1 MQQAIK
7 ELFDRYERETNAA
20 LTGEPD
26 MAALSDLYDE
36 AFVGSSPAG
45 VMAGKKDEEFRKALT
60 AGFAH
65 NREIGA
71 RRMEIRNVRADLI
84 DAMHAL
90 VHVDWRA
97 TYETDGTQKAIDFM
111 NVYLTRSENGKV
123 RVFGWIT
130 GDEIAELRK
139 HGIV

>member
-1 MQQAIK
+1 MQQAI
-7 ELFDRYERETNAA
+7 EDLFGRYERETNAA
-20 LTGEPD
+20 LAGEPD
-26 MAALSDLYDE
+26 MAAIGDLYDD
-36 AFVGSSPAG
+36 AFIGSSPAG
-45 VMAGKKDEEFRKALT
+45 VMAGRKDEDFEKALA

-71 RRMEIRNVRADLI
+71 LRMEVADLRAEEI

-97 TYETDGTQKAIDFM
+97 TYDLSGSRKTLDFT
-111 NVYLTRSENGKV
+111 NAYLTRVADGRC

-130 GDEIAELRK
+130 GDEEAELRR
-139 HGIV
+139 HGII